1 MLLFNISAEHKLF
14 IKKTQKPVFVI
25 SVRYNCTLSYLIL
38 IKIKNVQKYCKPS
51 TAAQYK
57 RQSTNNISLKYI

>member
-1 MLLFNISAEHKLF
+1 MLLFNISTEHKLF

-38 IKIKNVQKYCKPS
+38 IKNKKCPKVLQAIDRC
-51 TAAQYK
+51 T
-57 RQSTNNISLKYI
+57 I